1 MLRIGRIPYLNCEPF
16 FAHLTGVDTVPLV
29 PRALGVALRAGH
41 LDAGPVSLADAL
53 ALGDRVRWLPHGIA
67 TPGAAHSVL
76 VFSRRPLADLDGAT
90 VAITDET
97 ATSVR
102 ILRILLEQR
111 YGLRKLDWTDLP
123 GDHRSSAR
131 PDAVLLIGDAALRA
145 RGSRAGFEHVAD
157 VGAEWTAWT
166 GLPCVFAVWA
176 ARREVAA
183 ERREELARAL
193 DVALDRGLADLPAIA
208 ARRADTG
215 LDAEEIARYLTH
227 FIYRRGPD
235 EDAAIHE
242 FARRAGFTVSA
253 DAERTA

>member
-1 MLRIGRIPYLNCEPF
+1 MLRVGRIPYLNCEPF
-16 FAHLTGVDTVPLV
+16 FAHLTGVETVPLV
-29 PRALGVALRAGH
+29 PRALGVALRAGA

-53 ALGDRVRWLPHGIA
+53 GLGAAVRWLPHGIA

-111 YGLRKLDWTDLP
+111 YGLRKIDWIDLAS
-123 GDHRSSAR
+123 DNCSAAR

-145 RGSRAGFEHVAD
+145 RATRAGFEHVAD
-157 VGAEWTAWT
+157 VGAEWTDWT

-176 ARREVAA
+176 ARGDVDAGQREH
-183 ERREELARAL
+183 LAQAL
-193 DVALDRGLADLPAIA
+193 DAALDRGLADLPAIA
-208 ARRADTG
+208 ARRGDTG
-215 LDAEEIARYLTH
+215 LDAAEIARYLTH
-227 FIYRRGPD
+227 FIYRRGVD

-242 FARRAGFTVSA
+242 FARRAGFTVSR
-253 DAERTA
+253 DAERNA